1 MHAVLVI
8 EGSPGETADHAD
20 NGSIQNDERGSVF
33 EVVLMKG
40 IAGLGMSLV
49 GGTDCGEQYG
59 GMPLISVFKLD
70 LYTLKNPKIQQC
82 CAAHTLFTVVNN
94 RGIYTSENK
103 PRFK

>member
-1 MHAVLVI
+1 MI

-20 NGSIQNDERGSVF
+20 NGSNQNNDQGSVF

-59 GMPLISVFKLD
+59 GMPPISVFELD
-70 LYTLKNPKIQQC
+70 LYTLKKIEQC
-82 CAAHTLFTVVNN
+82 CAAHILFTVVNN
-94 RGIYTSENK
+94 RAIYTSLNR
-103 PRFK
+103 PRLK